1 MFTPFICPVQSESIL
16 RLMLRYLSDML
27 DDQRATDNDEG
38 ALPGDNGAMGGDTA
52 ENLSQVTEMS

>member
-1 MFTPFICPVQSESIL
+1 VQSESIL